1 MPAPSVSTLE
11 ATSAILGEYMLKG
24 WTLTDLHCSSCK
36 TTPLMREPAAIASRE
51 NRERVQFC
59 AGCDGRPEGRVRVP
73 PVASVP
79 EASVPAG
86 GLGAYETRAVASES
100 TDRQETVA
108 VPQQS
113 RSRPAEASQQSQSQT
128 EPKADPAASLSQLL
142 LQGYSL
148 LADTCP
154 NTSCRG
160 IPLAGY
166 PKRKDG
172 SKDGRK
178 VCVSCGMGWVEEK
191 SVDEGWVLTGEKKG
205 TREDDGGAES
215 PRSKK
220 RRELYGLGDVKGKGK
235 AVDVGEF
242 ERQARAS
249 ENELVSKAEEKELE
263 EAVAEV
269 GSEGSLVHKDI
280 LTKEQSSNSI
290 QQPHLAQS
298 LTQTSSALSTTLS
311 HLASSLSSLTQPERL
326 AEGEKSGKLFVDIKL
341 HTEALKDVL
350 GVLGEVE
357 KARKGW

>member
-1 MPAPSVSTLE
+1 MPAPSVSALE

-36 TTPLMREPAAIASRE
+36 TTPLMREPAAIALRE

-73 PVASVP
+73 SVP
-79 EASVPAG
+79 GPPVSSSDPESFEARMLSAAHADNLDEKEQQFHPRPA
-86 GLGAYETRAVASES
+86 APTQSSES
-100 TDRQETVA
+100 
-108 VPQQS
+108 
-113 RSRPAEASQQSQSQT
+113 
-128 EPKADPAASLSQLL
+128 EPKDDPAASISQLL

-154 NTSCRG
+154 NASCRG

-191 SVDEGWVLTGEKKG
+191 SVDEGWVLKG
-205 TREDDGGAES
+205 DKNEQREDSGAES

-220 RRELYGLGDVKGKGK
+220 RRELYGLGDVKGKKK

-242 ERQARAS
+242 ERKARES
-249 ENELVSKAEEKELE
+249 ESELVSKAEEQELE
-263 EAVAEV
+263 GAVAE
-269 GSEGSLVHKDI
+269 
-280 LTKEQSSNSI
+280 SSNLS
-290 QQPHLAQS
+290 QQPLLAQS
-298 LTQTSSALSTTLS
+298 LTQTFSALSTTLS
-311 HLASSLSSLTQPERL
+311 HLSSSLSSLTQPERL

>member
-86 GLGAYETRAVASES
+86 GLDAYETRAVASES

-113 RSRPAEASQQSQSQT
+113 RSRPAEASQQSQSLA

-191 SVDEGWVLTGEKKG
+191 SVDEGWLLTGEKKG
-205 TREDDGGAES
+205 AREDDGGAES

-235 AVDVGEF
+235 AADVGEF

-263 EAVAEV
+263 EAVAE
-269 GSEGSLVHKDI
+269 
-280 LTKEQSSNSI
+280 SSNSI
-290 QQPHLAQS
+290 QKPHLAQS